1 MFFVNYIS
9 RNDTDPYFPMFEI
22 IYGVELILIVSTF
35 IIGLLVIYLHY
46 KAAKLQRLV
55 RLRNSFSIFVDILH
69 ACSRIVILHHQYF
82 GVSEYVETTS
92 LMVGSMM
99 KEIFFGYMTSLGFIV
114 ALDRCA
120 ATKLWAWYESE
131 KKSTLLFFSVQ
142 EGLLSFAIAYL
153 HLIIIVLRYNIRV
166 MSKLKQGAVINRYS
180 VSQTFQIKE
189 NISVL
194 TSYASIAIVQI
205 LMTTPA
211 FAFFSA
217 FLIVPSGIGYDELR
231 FFCVAMFDLWLSI
244 ASIGVI
250 CSLLY
255 YFSRLKKALRSRKG
269 SSVEAIGNI
278 HKNTQEAGDA
288 YFKMLAN
295 EWR

>member
-1 MFFVNYIS
+1 MRPTFELGETTYCQFWTVVASYSTCALLFGSIALVCGFVIIVAICIS
-9 RNDTDPYFPMFEI
+9 CCFKD
-22 IYGVELILIVSTF
+22 
-35 IIGLLVIYLHY
+35 
-46 KAAKLQRLV
+46 KK
-55 RLRNSFSIFVDILH
+55 
-69 ACSRIVILHHQYF
+69 
-82 GVSEYVETTS
+82 VETTS

-99 KEIFFGYMTSLGFIV
+99 KEIFFGYMTSL
-114 ALDRCA
+114 
-120 ATKLWAWYESE
+120 YESE

-231 FFCVAMFDLWLSI
+231 FFCVAI
-244 ASIGVI
+244 
-250 CSLLY
+250 
-255 YFSRLKKALRSRKG
+255 
-269 SSVEAIGNI
+269 
-278 HKNTQEAGDA
+278 NTQEAGDA